1 MKSGL
6 ILLDIFSYSCMN
18 CLRSLE
24 YIKKINSRYNRY
36 GLETIL
42 VHPPEWEFEKSGKNI
57 LNALKKRKIKIPIII
72 DKNKKIINKFKINF
86 WPTQILIDNG
96 KILYKHIG
104 EGDYKALE
112 NAIIKNLKIKTN
124 KIFNNEPRYST
135 YPAVYCGKRKN
146 GNISKLKKR
155 LKFGVVYTENKWVQN
170 QEYIKSLNGDD
181 ALTILTKGNIT
192 NFVSKSAD
200 EKPVTAIIRLD
211 NKFIKKIKINNPQL
225 YNLIKIK
232 KNKNNNN
239 QKVLTIITPKNLCI
253 YSFSF
258 Q

>member
-24 YIKKINSRYNRY
+24 YIKKINSKYHKY
-36 GLETIL
+36 GLKTIL
-42 VHPPEWEFEKSGKNI
+42 VHPPEWEFEKLGKNI
-57 LNALKKRKIKIPIII
+57 LNGLKKRKIKIPIII

-86 WPTQILIDNG
+86 WPAQILIDNG
-96 KILYKHIG
+96 KIVYKHIG
-104 EGDYKALE
+104 EGNYKILE
-112 NAIIKNLKIKTN
+112 NVIIKNLKIKTH
-124 KIFNNEPRYST
+124 KIFNSEPRYIK
-135 YPAVYCGKRKN
+135 YPTVYCGKRKN
-146 GNISKLKKR
+146 GSISKLKNK
-155 LKFGVVYTENKWVQN
+155 LKFGVVYIEDEWMQN
-170 QEYIKSLNGDD
+170 QEYIKSLKVN
-181 ALTILTKGNIT
+181 AVLTISTKGRIT

-200 EKPVTAIIRLD
+200 EKPVTAIIRLN
-211 NKFIKKIKINNPQL
+211 NKFIKKIKISKPQL

-232 KNKNNNN
+232 KNNSK
-239 QKVLTIITPKNLCI
+239 QRVLTIITPKNLCV